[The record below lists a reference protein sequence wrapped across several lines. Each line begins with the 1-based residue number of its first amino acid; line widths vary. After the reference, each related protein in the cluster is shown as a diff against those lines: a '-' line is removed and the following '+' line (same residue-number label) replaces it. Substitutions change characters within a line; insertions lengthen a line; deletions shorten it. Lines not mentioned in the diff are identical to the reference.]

1 MGEINDGTPSYIRR
15 FASFLSLLFAILFL
29 TFLIALFFNC
39 NLPTVFVS
47 FVHEGITL
55 NSQLVSHTSP
65 LHCFV
70 MAISSS
76 SSSSYSSYYYYY
88 SSSFQ
93 RGYDVFLSFRG
104 EDTRNNFTAHLY
116 KELHTKGV
124 KICRIAKENRGE
136 NRGTLKRVL
145 KQKFSL
151 HSDEIKV
158 YR

>member
-39 NLPTVFVS
+39 NLPTVFIS

-55 NSQLVSHTSP
+55 NSQLVSQTSP

-76 SSSSYSSYYYYY
+76 SFSSSYYS

-124 KICRIAKENRGE
+124 KICRIEKENRGE

-151 HSDEIKV
+151 H
-158 YR
+158 